1 MTSDRGITYVGRK
14 GGGGNRPGEDGPYRP
29 PNPNEAPPYPPKKL
43 AVELPKIPKDKGK
56 SPDPNK
62 GYRKGLLDPHDSKR
76 GSKIP
81 KA

>member
-1 MTSDRGITYVGRK
+1 MTSDRGITYVGMKGR

-43 AVELPKIPKDKGK
+43 ANIEAGPILPGEKGK
-56 SPDPNK
+56 RVWPK
-62 GYRKGLLDPHDSKR
+62 GQEPKKGQTK
-76 GSKIP
+76 